1 VPDLHVVARTSA
13 FSFKG
18 SSDDIP
24 TIAKKLRVANVLQG
38 SVRRSGNVLRIS
50 AQLVRA
56 DSGYQLWSQSYD
68 RKLDDIFKIQDEIA
82 AAVVKELKVSLF
94 QGSMPKAGGTR
105 NTEALTLIM
114 QANALSANSRSRQEY
129 EKINDYIQ
137 RSLKIDPSYAYAW
150 ALLSNVRLNQANLG
164 WLPFAQGG
172 EEARR
177 AAEQSL
183 ALDPTLPAAHSAMT
197 NVFLYHD
204 WNWAAAEVQIQQS
217 LALNPNGAGA
227 FADAAKL
234 YWVLGDVDKATMF
247 QRKAIETDP
256 VDSYAWLELGNM
268 LRIAGKLGEAQE
280 AIHRALDLNPGAAYA
295 HLIAALLLLAKGDP
309 ASAMVEIDRESGPEN
324 REFGRAIGYH
334 ALGRKAEADAALAEY
349 EKNYARTDAYGVAE
363 IHAYRSEI
371 EEAFQWLERAYRQ
384 RDFQCAYFVKTDLL
398 FRNLWPD
405 PRFKE
410 FLRKMKL
417 PD

>member
-1 VPDLHVVARTSA
+1 
-13 FSFKG
+13 
-18 SSDDIP
+18 
-24 TIAKKLRVANVLQG
+24 
-38 SVRRSGNVLRIS
+38 
-50 AQLVRA
+50 
-56 DSGYQLWSQSYD
+56 
-68 RKLDDIFKIQDEIA
+68 
-82 AAVVKELKVSLF
+82 
-94 QGSMPKAGGTR
+94 
-105 NTEALTLIM
+105 
-114 QANALSANSRSRQEY
+114 
-129 EKINDYIQ
+129 
-137 RSLKIDPSYAYAW
+137 
-150 ALLSNVRLNQANLG
+150 
-164 WLPFAQGG
+164 
-172 EEARR
+172 
-177 AAEQSL
+177 
-183 ALDPTLPAAHSAMT
+183 
-197 NVFLYHD
+197 
-204 WNWAAAEVQIQQS
+204 
-217 LALNPNGAGA
+217 
-227 FADAAKL
+227 
-234 YWVLGDVDKATMF
+234 
-247 QRKAIETDP
+247 
-256 VDSYAWLELGNM
+256 M